1 MFGFGKSSKEYD
13 VRLTEKQMQELT
25 KDMTKQER
33 KEFNKRQKQAQVD
46 RGWDA
51 LMMTELF
58 MDD

>member
-1 MFGFGKSSKEYD
+1 MFGFGKGKEYD

-25 KDMTKQER
+25 KNMTRQER
-33 KEFNKRQKQAQVD
+33 KDFNKRQKQAQAD
-46 RGWDA
+46 REWDA

>member
-1 MFGFGKSSKEYD
+1 MFGFGKSKEYD

-25 KDMTKQER
+25 KDMTRQER
-33 KEFNKRQKQAQVD
+33 KEFNKRQKQAQAD
-46 RGWDA
+46 REWDA